1 MTQDTEKSNLELEGI
16 EECFHPVVERYGR
29 AMFALVMNAQM
40 GGQAVDVLASVME
53 KAHSTH
59 GLHAVKVLANCF
71 NQISN
76 DYVKKME
83 WKEEDV
89 AACASAIE
97 VAYRTKLIIPQT
109 EAIVLQ

>member
-1 MTQDTEKSNLELEGI
+1 MIDATKNEELEGI
-16 EECFHPVVERYGR
+16 EECFHPVVGKYGR

-40 GGQAVDVLASVME
+40 GGQAVGVLASVME
-53 KAHSTH
+53 RAHSTH

-83 WKEEDV
+83 WTDEDV

-109 EAIVLQ
+109 SPIVLQ

>member
-1 MTQDTEKSNLELEGI
+1 MTQDTEKSNPELEGI

-40 GGQAVDVLASVME
+40 GGQAVGVLASVME
-53 KAHSTH
+53 KAHSKH
-59 GLHAVKVLANCF
+59 GLHAVQVLANCF

-89 AACASAIE
+89 AECASAIE
-97 VAYRTKLIIPQT
+97 QAFRTKLIVPPP
-109 EAIVLQ
+109 IVLQ